1 MQNEK
6 GWSSHAGFDGEA
18 FTEGLIPSI
27 EHGMRGSLNNP
38 RYGEAAHMIEFTQEW
53 ANAYARQLLK
63 QRL

>member
-1 MQNEK
+1 M
-6 GWSSHAGFDGEA
+6 GFDGEA
-18 FTEGLIPSI
+18 FTEGLISSI